1 MTNLRRLQGWGRLS
15 RKLLV
20 GLHDQN
26 GQNIMAQLWDSQK
39 NFMQIVTEPDFK
51 DAIEQENQVI
61 VKKTGVEDILADAYT
76 SPANKKAIRQVVK
89 VVNDVVKAAGGK
101 APAQFAIE
109 FTRSPESNPKL
120 SQVRGSKLL
129 KAYQDTAKELVDKDL
144 TNSLKNA
151 ITSRKLA
158 QDKYF
163 LYFIQG
169 GRDAYTG
176 ERINIDDIESRYDID
191 HILPQSFIKDDSFD
205 NRVLTSKKFNA
216 QKSDDVP
223 LKRFGGNWVPEL
235 KMTIKDMWSMW
246 QKTGLINNR
255 KKNNLLLDPANLN
268 KYQKSGFINRQ
279 LVETSQIVKLVSVIL
294 QNIYPKSEIIT
305 VRAGDN
311 SALRK
316 RLNLYKSREVNDY
329 HHALDAYL
337 SIICGNFLY
346 QVYPKL
352 RPYFV
357 YGQFKKFSKDKKLQ
371 EDTVNNTKKFTFL
384 WPLLQKDNDQRKAPE
399 EIKEDKSDRV
409 VFLKHPDIFDKLRR
423 AYNFKYLLVSRETTT
438 QDQEMFKM
446 TIFPRAERDTA
457 KSRSLISKGKDLNPE
472 IYGGY
477 TGNTDAYMAI
487 VKIRKNKDSIYKVVG
502 VPMRALAK
510 LKKAQNQGNYDETLK
525 QVLTPLVMFDKR
537 GKTKRGIKDFDIV
550 AGHILYKQ
558 VILDGERKFMLNSSS
573 YISNAKQLTLS
584 WETMRIVTDNFI
596 KDEDQDQLLIK
607 AYDEILAKAD
617 RYLPL
622 FDISK
627 FRQGLHDGRE
637 KFASFNPAKKKE
649 IISRILNGLHD
660 NMVASDL
667 KEIGV
672 KTPFGQMQF
681 KSGITLTPDAM
692 LVFQSPTGLFEK
704 RIKISK
710 L

>member
-1 MTNLRRLQGWGRLS
+1 MQGWGRLS

>member
-1 MTNLRRLQGWGRLS
+1 
-15 RKLLV
+15 
-20 GLHDQN
+20 
-26 GQNIMAQLWDSQK
+26 MAQLWDSQK